1 MSIED
6 FKGKIKGLAQFKPI
20 NLPPLAN
27 DLFIGLILVLVAIG
41 AFGLG
46 RLSKIEGS
54 KVPIRIENAP
64 QASASVVPEPPQVLE
79 NQSASAYGAEGG
91 NKNIVASKS
100 GTKYYYTWCGG
111 VQKISIANRIYFSSQ
126 QDAKAAGYTPS
137 STCKG
142 L

>member
-6 FKGKIKGLAQFKPI
+6 FKEKIKGLAQFKPI

-54 KVPIRIENAP
+54 KAPIRIENAL
-64 QASASVVPEPPQVLE
+64 AVPGPTVSSSSQVSE
-79 NQSASAYGAEGG
+79 NQSASVSGIENN
-91 NKNIVASKS
+91 NKSIVASKS
-100 GTKYYYTWCGG
+100 GTKYYYLWCNG
-111 VQKISIANRIYFSSQ
+111 VQKISVANRIYFSSQ
-126 QDAKAAGYTPS
+126 EEAKAAGYTPS
-137 STCKG
+137 TTCKG